1 MINLIEK
8 NKEYILDIVSQGYEG
23 EGIAKINDTFTVF
36 IEGALKGERV
46 NVRIV
51 KSKKNF
57 AYGKLLEVIEPS
69 LERCEAKCSIHKRCG
84 GCKLQHST
92 YKEQLNFK
100 FERVKDCITK
110 IGKLDESIVQFPLGM
125 DEPWR
130 YRNKVQLPIGMVNG
144 ELKIGFFAPRSH
156 EIIDME
162 TCLIQDEIADK
173 VVGITRSWIKK
184 NNIKPYNID
193 GKYDETGILRHIMI
207 RRGFTT
213 NEVMVVLVTNGS
225 KLPNKDEFI
234 SLITE
239 NIPGIKSIVQNINSK
254 PTNVILGQECITL
267 WGESTI
273 SDYIGE
279 FKFNISPLSFF
290 QVNPVQTEV
299 LYNKALEYAGLTG
312 DETVF
317 DAYCGTGTIT
327 LFLSQKAKKVYGVEI
342 IPQAIENANINA
354 KENNVNNVE
363 FFVGESEV
371 VIPDLINKGIK
382 ADVVVVDP
390 PRKGCDVKLLNA
402 ITNIDAKKIVY
413 VSCDPSTLARD
424 LAILEGNGYKTVRVQ
439 PVDMFPHTA
448 HIETCVLL
456 QRRTM

>member
-1 MINLIEK
+1 MIEK
-8 NKEYILDIVSQGYEG
+8 NKEYILDIISQGYEG
-23 EGIAKINDTFTVF
+23 EGIAKVNDTFPVF
-36 IEGALKGERV
+36 VEGALKGERV
-46 NVRIV
+46 NARIV
-51 KSKKNF
+51 KVKKNF
-57 AYGKLLEVIEPS
+57 AYGKLVDIIEPS
-69 LERCEAKCSIHKRCG
+69 SERCEAKCNIHKRCG

-92 YKEQLNFK
+92 YNEQLNFK
-100 FERVKDCITK
+100 FERVKDCISK
-110 IGKLDESIVQFPLGM
+110 IGKLDEGIVKFPLGM
-125 DEPWR
+125 KEPWR

-162 TCLIQDEIADK
+162 TCLIQDEVADK
-173 VVGITRSWIKK
+173 VVQLTREWIKK
-184 NNIKPYNID
+184 NNIKPYNVD
-193 GKYDETGILRHIMI
+193 GKYDESGILRHVMI
-207 RRGFTT
+207 RRGFKTD
-213 NEVMVVLVTNGS
+213 EVMVVLVTNGA

-234 SLITE
+234 KLMVD

-267 WGESTI
+267 WEEPTI
-273 SDYIGE
+273 SDYIGD

-290 QVNPVQTEV
+290 QVNPIQTEV
-299 LYNKALEYAGLTG
+299 LYGKALEYAELSG

-354 KENNVNNVE
+354 KENNVDNVE
-363 FFVGESEV
+363 FFVGESEI

-402 ITNIDAKKIVY
+402 ITNINAERIVY

-424 LAILEGNGYKTVRVQ
+424 LAILEENGYKTTTVQ

-448 HIETCVLL
+448 HIENVALL
-456 QRRTM
+456 IKER

>member
-1 MINLIEK
+1 MIEK
-8 NKEYILDIVSQGYEG
+8 NKEYILDIIAQGYEG
-23 EGIAKINDTFTVF
+23 EGIAKVEGNFPIF
-36 IEGALKGERV
+36 IEGALKGEKV

-51 KSKKNF
+51 KVNKKF
-57 AYGKLLEVIEPS
+57 AFGKLIDIIEASP
-69 LERCEAKCSIHKRCG
+69 ERCEAKCDLHKRCG

-110 IGKLDESIVQFPLGM
+110 IGKLDESIVKFPLGM
-125 DEPWR
+125 EEPWR

-162 TCLIQDEIADK
+162 TCLIQDEVADK
-173 VVGITRSWIKK
+173 VVQLTREWIKK
-184 NNIKPYNID
+184 NDIKPYNVD
-193 GKYDETGILRHIMI
+193 GKYDESGILRHIMI

-213 NEVMVVLVTNGS
+213 NEVMVVLVTNGA

-234 SLITE
+234 KLMVD

-267 WGESTI
+267 WGEPTI
-273 SDYIGE
+273 SDYIGK

-290 QVNPVQTEV
+290 QVNPIQTEV
-299 LYNKALEYAGLTG
+299 LYGKALEYAKLSG

-354 KENNVNNVE
+354 KENNVDNVE

-371 VIPDLINKGIK
+371 VIPDLIDRGIK

-390 PRKGCDVKLLNA
+390 PRKGCDVKLLSA
-402 ITNIDAKKIVY
+402 ITHINAERIVY
-413 VSCDPSTLARD
+413 VSCDPSTLGRD
-424 LAILEGNGYKTVRVQ
+424 LAILEENGYKTTSVQ
-439 PVDMFPHTA
+439 PVDMFPHTS
-448 HIETCVLL
+448 HIENVALL
-456 QRRTM
+456 VKER

>member
-1 MINLIEK
+1 MVEK
-8 NKEYILDIVSQGYEG
+8 NKEYILDIVAQGYEG
-23 EGIAKINDTFTVF
+23 EGVAKVNGTFPVF
-36 IEGALKGERV
+36 IEGALKGEKV

-51 KSKKNF
+51 KVKKNF
-57 AYGKLLEVIEPS
+57 AYGKLINVVEPS
-69 LERCEAKCSIHKRCG
+69 TERCETECNIHNKCG

-100 FERVKDCITK
+100 FERVKDCISK
-110 IGKLDESIVQFPLGM
+110 IGKLDENLVKFPLGM
-125 DEPWR
+125 EEPWR
-130 YRNKVQLPIGMVNG
+130 YRNKVQLPIGLFNG

-156 EIIDME
+156 EIIDMK

-173 VVGITRSWIKK
+173 VVELTREWIKEY
-184 NNIKPYNID
+184 NIKPYNID
-193 GKYDETGILRHIMI
+193 GNYDETGILRHIMI

-213 NEVMVVLVTNGS
+213 NEVMVVLVTNGE
-225 KLPNKDEFI
+225 KLPHKEEFI
-234 SLITE
+234 NLIVD
-239 NIPGIKSIVQNINSK
+239 NISGIKSIIQNVNSK
-254 PTNVILGQECITL
+254 PTNVILGEKCITL
-267 WGESTI
+267 WGEATI
-273 SDYIGE
+273 SDYIDK

-290 QVNPVQTEV
+290 QVNPTQTEV
-299 LYNKALEYAGLTG
+299 LYGKALEYAELTG
-312 DETVF
+312 NETVF

-354 KENNVNNVE
+354 KENDVDNVE

-390 PRKGCDVKLLNA
+390 PRKGCDIKLLNS
-402 ITNIDAKKIVY
+402 ITNIDAERIVY

-424 LAILEGNGYKTVRVQ
+424 LAILEENGYKTIEVQ

-448 HIETCVLL
+448 HIENVALL
-456 QRRTM
+456 IKETLNS